1 MRRFHAR
8 LKDRLGFEDLSYRA
22 IQRWRLLLV
31 GCAGLLLLAWMA
43 WSKIPRLEDPKVD
56 PFEAGVTLV
65 YPGASPEDVEA
76 QVVKVVEEELYGMES
91 VEWIESTAY
100 PNAAFFH
107 VKFED
112 GTNMDVAAEKLR
124 GKVAG
129 RKKDLPAEVKDAE
142 VVKYSTGLTPQMI
155 VAIAG
160 NRSDE
165 VLTEAAKRLKDNL
178 ATVPGVAGIDLRG
191 ERKQAIRVRLDP
203 VKLAQHRLGADQVVA
218 QLRAANVRV
227 PGGELKVG
235 PLLTLLQVNQEF
247 TDAASVRA
255 VPVGASGD
263 GRGAAQ
269 VVTVGDVAEVRD
281 EGLTPKQRFV
291 VNSLPA
297 VGLSVR
303 FRSGENA
310 VKVGEDVRAKIR
322 TIEGTFPQGTS
333 VEIVHDQPK
342 WIARSIRDF
351 IESLSEGIAL
361 VLLIITLGM
370 GWRAALVVSGVLPLA
385 AGGAVFGL
393 YVLGFSLEQVS
404 IAGLIVALGL
414 LVDDAVVVT
423 ESIQI
428 MRDKGIS
435 PLRAAVFGTARVFW
449 ANNGTTAVACAAF
462 VPLFFMGGS
471 TGLYIKGL
479 PTAVLLALVFSLL
492 VAQLF
497 TPWASTFFLKPSRE
511 TAAVADDA
519 PFDRTQDSGGEHEES
534 NPALRWMK
542 GYYARHIGWVVE
554 NPAKVLGAAVALLLG
569 ALVLLPRVG
578 FQFFP
583 QAEKPALFV
592 SIELPKGTRDEITA
606 EKTRE
611 ILGLIRQDP
620 AVEVTSAAVGS
631 GYPAIFGSRIY
642 HRESKDFADV
652 FVRLKEGT
660 RSAEVAARLR
670 ARLAG
675 QPGVNLAVEELW
687 YGPPLAHPIVIR
699 VIGDDYGKLRAYAE
713 EVKAQIKSHP
723 GALNVKDSLTENIP
737 LSKVSVDSGVAM
749 RVALTP
755 GQVGGTLRWLHGED
769 KITEFRRGNEQVQV
783 VLDPVPSPGDP
794 IAAVEETPIP
804 NGLGQTVPLR
814 QVGRIRLDRGFAELK
829 RRNTRRVVEI
839 TADVDS
845 RTLPADVVARVRP
858 WLDAKKW
865 ETGYRWSFAGAQE
878 ETEKSF
884 KNLGLAAIGAILIIF
899 LLLVLMFDSLTLAAV
914 VMAAVPFALIGA
926 VSGLAITGNPF
937 GFMSFLGLIALIGV
951 YVNHKIYF
959 VERMQAL
966 MARGEPLASAIL
978 HAGQD
983 RLRPVVLTAL
993 TAILGLLP
1001 LTLTNGKLWAGFG
1014 WVNIFGLLA
1023 SIPLSLIL
1031 LPALI
1036 VLAFRLERRGVAAND
1051 QEAR

>member
-1 MRRFHAR
+1 M
-8 LKDRLGFEDLSYRA
+8 LKDPLGFIDVSHGA
-22 IQRWRLLLV
+22 IRRWRLVLV
-31 GCAGLLLLAWMA
+31 GAVGLLLLAWMA
-43 WSKIPRLEDPKVD
+43 WAKIPRLEDPKVD
-56 PFEAGVTLV
+56 PFEAGVTMV
-65 YPGASPEDVEA
+65 YPGASPEDMEA

-91 VEWIESTAY
+91 VEWVESTAY
-100 PNAAFFH
+100 PNAAYFH

-112 GTNMDVAAEKLR
+112 GTNMDVAAEKIR

-142 VVKYSTGLTPQMI
+142 VVKYSTILTPQMV
-155 VAIAG
+155 VAVAG
-160 NRSDE
+160 NRSDA

-178 ATVPGVAGIDLRG
+178 ATVSGVSGIDLRG
-191 ERKQAIRVRLDP
+191 ELKQAIRVRLDP
-203 VKLAQHRLGADQVVA
+203 VKLARHRLAADQVVA
-218 QLRAANVRV
+218 QLRAANVRI

-263 GRGAAQ
+263 GRGSAQ
-269 VVTVGDVAEVRD
+269 VVTLGDVAEVRD
-281 EGLTPKQRFV
+281 EGLTPRQRFV
-291 VNSLPA
+291 VNGLPA
-297 VGLSVR
+297 VGLSLR
-303 FRSGENA
+303 FRGGENA
-310 VKVGEDVRAKIR
+310 VEVGNQVRAKIR
-322 TIEGTFPQGTS
+322 AIEGAFPEGTT
-333 VEIVHDQPK
+333 VEIVHDQPR
-342 WIARSIRDF
+342 WIAKSISNF

-361 VLLIITLGM
+361 VMLIITLGM

-385 AGGAVFGL
+385 AGGAIFGL
-393 YVLGFSLEQVS
+393 YALGFSLEQVS

-471 TGLYIKGL
+471 TGLFIKGL
-479 PTAVLLALVFSLL
+479 PTAVMLALVFSLL
-492 VAQLF
+492 VAQFF
-497 TPWASTFFLKPSRE
+497 TPWVATFFLKPS
-511 TAAVADDA
+511 APVVAVPDEA
-519 PFDRTQDSGGEHEES
+519 PFDRARDSGGEHEES

-542 GYYARHIGWVVE
+542 GLYARHIAWVIAHPVR
-554 NPAKVLGAAVALLLG
+554 VLGVFAALLVG
-569 ALVLLPRVG
+569 ALVMLPRVG

-592 SIELPKGTRDEITA
+592 SLQLPKGTRDELTA

-611 ILGLIRQDP
+611 ALGLIRQDP
-620 AVEVTSAAVGS
+620 DVRTTSATVGS

-642 HRESKDFADV
+642 HRESKDYADLYLQL
-652 FVRLKEGT
+652 REGST
-660 RSAEVAARLR
+660 SAVVAERLR
-670 ARLAG
+670 GRLAG
-675 QPGVNLAVEELW
+675 VQGVRLAVEELW

-699 VIGDDYGKLRAYAE
+699 VIGDDYGRLRAYAE
-713 EVKAQIKSHP
+713 EVKAQIRSHP
-723 GALNVKDSLTENIP
+723 GALNVQDSLTESIP
-737 LSKVSVDSGVAM
+737 LAKVAVDGGVAM
-749 RVALTP
+749 RVGLTP

-769 KITEFRRGNEQVQV
+769 RITEFRRGNEQVQV
-783 VLDPVPSPGDP
+783 VLDPVTAPGDP
-794 IAAVEETPIP
+794 IGAVEETPIP
-804 NGLGQTVPLR
+804 NALGGTVPLR
-814 QVGRIRLDRGFAELK
+814 QVGAVTLDRGFAELK

-845 RTLPADVVARVRP
+845 RTLPSEVVAKVRP
-858 WLDAKKW
+858 WLDAKPW
-865 ETGYRWSFAGAQE
+865 EPGYRWSFAGAQE

-884 KNLGLAAIGAILIIF
+884 KNLGIAAIGAILIIF
-899 LLLVLMFDSLTLAAV
+899 LLLVLMFDSLTLSVV

-926 VSGLAITGNPF
+926 VFGLAVTGTPF

-966 MARGEPLASAIL
+966 IARGEPLPTAIL

-1001 LTLTNGKLWAGFG
+1001 LTLTSGKLWAGFG

-1036 VLAFRLERRGVAAND
+1036 VLVLGRTKGAATEP
-1051 QEAR
+1051 EA

>member
-1 MRRFHAR
+1 MRRFHAL

-22 IQRWRLLLV
+22 IQRWRLLLA
-31 GCAGLLLLAWMA
+31 GCVGLLLLAWMA
-43 WSKIPRLEDPKVD
+43 WTKIPRLEDPKVD
-56 PFEAGVTLV
+56 PFEVGVTLV

-76 QVVKVVEEELYGMES
+76 QVVKVVEEELYGMEA
-91 VEWIESTAY
+91 VEWVESTAY

-112 GTNMDVAAEKLR
+112 GTNMDVAAEKIR

-129 RKKDLPAEVKDAE
+129 RKKDLPTEVKDAE

-160 NRSDE
+160 NRSDG
-165 VLTEAAKRLKDNL
+165 VLTDAAKRLKDIL

-203 VKLAQHRLGADQVVA
+203 VRLAQHRLGADQVVER
-218 QLRAANVRV
+218 LRAANVRI

-247 TDAASVRA
+247 TGAEAVRA
-255 VPVGASGD
+255 VPVGASSD
-263 GRGAAQ
+263 GRGSGQ
-269 VVTVGDVAEVRD
+269 VVTLGDVADVRD
-281 EGLTPKQRFV
+281 EALTPKQRFV
-291 VNSLPA
+291 VNGLPA
-297 VGLSVR
+297 VGMALR

-310 VKVGEDVRAKIR
+310 VKVGDEVRAKIQEVQH
-322 TIEGTFPQGTS
+322 TFPEGTT

-342 WIARSIRDF
+342 WIARSISNF
-351 IESLSEGIAL
+351 IESLAEGIAL
-361 VLLIITLGM
+361 VMLIITLGM

-393 YVLGFSLEQVS
+393 FALGFSLEQVS

-471 TGLYIKGL
+471 TGLFIKGL

-497 TPWASTFFLKPSRE
+497 TPWASTFFLKPSRPVE
-511 TAAVADDA
+511 GVSDEA
-519 PFDRTQDSGGEHEES
+519 PFDRTQDSGSAHEES
-534 NPALRWMK
+534 NPVLRWLK
-542 GYYARHIGWVVE
+542 GIYARHIGWVVAH
-554 NPAKVLGAAVALLLG
+554 PLRVLVAAVVLFAGALLT
-569 ALVLLPRVG
+569 LPRIG

-583 QAEKPALFV
+583 QAEKPALFI
-592 SIELPKGTRDEITA
+592 SLELPKGAHEELTA

-611 ILGLIRQDP
+611 VLGLVRQDP
-620 AVEVTSAAVGS
+620 DVEVTSATVGS

-642 HRESKDFADV
+642 HRESKDYADI
-652 FVRLKEGT
+652 FLRLREGS
-660 RSAEVAARLR
+660 RSAEVAQRLR
-670 ARLAG
+670 GRLTG
-675 QPGVNLAVEELW
+675 ITGVNLAVEELW

-699 VIGDDYGKLRAYAE
+699 VIGDDYAKLRAYAE
-713 EVKAQIKSHP
+713 EVKAQIKTHP
-723 GALNVKDSLTENIP
+723 GAINVKDSLTENIP
-737 LSKVSVDSGVAM
+737 LAKVQVDSGVAM
-749 RVALTP
+749 RVGLTP
-755 GQVGGTLRWLHGED
+755 GQVGGTLRWLYGED

-783 VLDPVPSPGDP
+783 VLDPVPSPTDP
-794 IAAVEETPIP
+794 IGAVEETPIP
-804 NGLGQTVPLR
+804 NALGNTVPLR
-814 QVGRIRLDRGFAELK
+814 QVGAISLDRGFAELK

-839 TADVDS
+839 TADVDAH
-845 RTLPADVVARVRP
+845 TLPADVVAKVRP
-858 WLDAKKW
+858 WLDAKQW
-865 ETGYRWSFAGAQE
+865 EPGYRWSFAGAQE

-884 KNLGLAAIGAILIIF
+884 RNLGLAAVGAILLIF
-899 LLLVLMFDSLTLAAV
+899 LLLVLMFDSLTLATV
-914 VMAAVPFALIGA
+914 VMLAVPFALIGA
-926 VSGLAITGNPF
+926 VFGLAVTGNPF

-966 MARGEPLASAIL
+966 LGRGMTLADAIL

-1001 LTLTNGKLWAGFG
+1001 LTLSNGKLWAGFG

-1036 VLAFRLERRGVAAND
+1036 VLAYRLERRGLDARD
-1051 QEAR
+1051 SEA